1 MKTLLSLFLLLA
13 LAPFAYSDTIY
24 LKNGRSINGIV
35 KKDDGKTV
43 ELEVGVSSSVSFLK
57 SEIENIVK
65 TPAAQSAVLR
75 QTWERQKQANEGKMI
90 KLQLE
95 EEGKP
100 NAVKFSPDLQGMVVS
115 VLLNN
120 KVSAK
125 MVLDTGASTMI
136 ITKKIADE
144 LKINL
149 NNVEPDMK
157 VQVAD
162 GRQIIA
168 KRVILEAV
176 KVEGVEAKSVEGA
189 VLLDDSEDPGFG
201 DGLLGMSFLKRFN
214 FKVDQKEKKL
224 ILEKL

>member
-1 MKTLLSLFLLLA
+1 MKILLSLFLLLA
-13 LAPFAYSDTIY
+13 LASFAYSDTVY

-35 KKDDGKTV
+35 KKDDGKAV
-43 ELEVGVSSSVSFLK
+43 ELEVGVSSSVTFLK
-57 SEIENIVK
+57 TEIENIVK
-65 TPAAQSAVLR
+65 APAAQSAAL
-75 QTWERQKQANEGKMI
+75 QKKWEEQKKSRDDKMA

-95 EEGKP
+95 EGAKP
-100 NAVKFSPDLQGMVVS
+100 NLVKFSPGLHGIVVD

-120 KVSAK
+120 KLSAK

-149 NNVEPDMK
+149 NNVKPDMQA
-157 VQVAD
+157 QVAD
-162 GRQIIA
+162 GRQINA
-168 KRVILEAV
+168 KRVVLDTV
-176 KVEGVEAKSVEGA
+176 KVEDVEAKNVEGA
-189 VLLDDSEDPGFG
+189 VLLDDSGDSGFG
-201 DGLLGMSFLKRFN
+201 DGLLGMSFLKKFN